1 MCITVKDRILYH
13 LNKKITLNNVIKMHE
28 KKGHNCPNFHNV
40 LEKIINIGNIS
51 NLPATISKLKYK
63 LRKRIRLEKLPI

>member
-1 MCITVKDRILYH
+1 
-13 LNKKITLNNVIKMHE
+13 MHE
-28 KKGHNCPNFHNV
+28 KKGHNFPNFHNV

-51 NLPATISKLKYK
+51 NLPASISKLKYK

>member
-1 MCITVKDRILYH
+1 
-13 LNKKITLNNVIKMHE
+13 MHE
-28 KKGHNCPNFHNV
+28 KKGPYGDAHLAGTVNFLSLTFEPVYNCPNFHNV

-51 NLPATISKLKYK
+51 NLPASISKLKYK